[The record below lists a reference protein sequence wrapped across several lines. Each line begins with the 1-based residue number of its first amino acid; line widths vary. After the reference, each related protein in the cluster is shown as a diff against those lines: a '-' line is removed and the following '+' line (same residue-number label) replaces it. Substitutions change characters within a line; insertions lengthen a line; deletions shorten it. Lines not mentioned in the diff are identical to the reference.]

1 MISLTLNEQRAD
13 SIYPVYTSK
22 DGIEI
27 CSGAVRDVMGLGR
40 YLPKKVRLDI
50 STRWIRNGKVVTFA
64 VTHQEVFWNDGH
76 LILDDHESYEA
87 AWMDWGD
94 TYASLSD
101 WLIDGL
107 FDGKKFTDF
116 IHVYVRFKEVK

>member
-1 MISLTLNEQRAD
+1 M
-13 SIYPVYTSK
+13 
-22 DGIEI
+22 
-27 CSGAVRDVMGLGR
+27 
-40 YLPKKVRLDI
+40 LDI
-50 STRWIRNGKVVTFA
+50 LIRNGKVVTFA